1 MTRWNLPV
9 TPVRSEIERIWEA
22 MDQRDDWS
30 LLKGWL
36 ERIRVPMGQPGGSQA
51 FHDQARLW
59 FA

>member
-36 ERIRVPMGQPGGSQA
+36 ERIRVPMGQPG
-51 FHDQARLW
+51 
-59 FA
+59 